1 MLVLEVPLSIFSQTL
16 VNIYMFND
24 TGTNNVLLDT
34 F

>member
-1 MLVLEVPLSIFSQTL
+1 MLVLEVPLSIFSQIL